1 MRGLRLAF
9 FGTPGFAAP
18 TLARLL
24 GGAHPVVAVVTQPER
39 PRGRGRQRAP
49 LPVAALAATAGV
61 PLLQPERAGSA
72 ENLAAL
78 AALEPELGVVV
89 AFGQFLPKRLR
100 ELPACGYCINAHAS
114 LLPRQRGAAPI
125 PHAILAGDAETGVS
139 IMRIAREMDAG
150 PLMFVERGGR
160 SRFRTPIAEADDA
173 GSLGARLAALAAEA
187 TACAVDAIAAGN
199 AAWTGQHHAAAT
211 LAPKI
216 GPAEARLDFR
226 ASAESLARRVRALSP
241 RPGAQAMLGNLRL
254 RILAA
259 RAEPAPR
266 AGQSAA
272 PGALHCS
279 EGALRAATGD
289 GWLRLLRLQR
299 AGGRVLAAE
308 DFLRGQRIPDDARFA
323 TPTP

>member
-1 MRGLRLAF
+1 M
-9 FGTPGFAAP
+9 
-18 TLARLL
+18 ARLL
-24 GGAHPVVAVVTQPER
+24 DGAHSVVAVVTQPER
-39 PRGRGRQRAP
+39 PRGRGRRRAP

-61 PLLQPERAGSA
+61 PLLQPQRAGSA
-72 ENLAAL
+72 ENLEAL
-78 AALEPELGVVV
+78 AALQPELGVVV
-89 AFGQFLPKRLR
+89 AFGQFLPKPLR

-139 IMRIAREMDAG
+139 MMRVAREMDAG
-150 PLMFVERGGR
+150 PLMFVARDGR
-160 SRFRTPIAEADDA
+160 SRFRTPIAEDEDA

-199 AAWTGQHHAAAT
+199 ADWTEQNHAAAT

-216 GPAEARLDFR
+216 APADSRLDFR
-226 ASAESLARRVRALSP
+226 ESAGSLARRVRALSP
-241 RPGAQAMLGNLRL
+241 RPGAQAALGELRL

-266 AGQSAA
+266 ESAA
-272 PGALHCS
+272 PGTLHCS
-279 EGALRAATGD
+279 AGALRAATGD

-308 DFLRGQRIPDDARFA
+308 DFLRGQRIPEGARFA
-323 TPTP
+323 TP

>member
-1 MRGLRLAF
+1 VRGLRLAF

-39 PRGRGRQRAP
+39 PRGRGRRRAP

-160 SRFRTPIAEADDA
+160 SRFRTPIAEDDDA
-173 GSLGARLAALAAEA
+173 GRLGARPPALAAA
-187 TACAVDAIAAGN
+187 PTARAVDATAPGHPPTARPNPPAPPLPPQRKIEGPKTP
-199 AAWTGQHHAAAT
+199 TGIWIKGVLYKT
-211 LAPKI
+211 
-216 GPAEARLDFR
+216 
-226 ASAESLARRVRALSP
+226 LSP
-241 RPGAQAMLGNLRL
+241 TNKR
-254 RILAA
+254 
-259 RAEPAPR
+259 
-266 AGQSAA
+266 
-272 PGALHCS
+272 
-279 EGALRAATGD
+279 
-289 GWLRLLRLQR
+289 
-299 AGGRVLAAE
+299 
-308 DFLRGQRIPDDARFA
+308 
-323 TPTP
+323 